1 MTSYDKGPSNISRY
15 GNEAWTFLKVDQT
28 FLESFE
34 MWCWRRMHK
43 KKKGFLF
50 AQQPQWTRSSSFTRF
65 LNNTQR
71 RTKVGRTSVDG

>member
-28 FLESFE
+28 LLESFE

-43 KKKGFLF
+43 KKKGF
-50 AQQPQWTRSSSFTRF
+50 SFCATAP
-65 LNNTQR
+65 
-71 RTKVGRTSVDG
+71 VDQVLLIHEVSK